1 MYIIKEIQNKVG
13 KWALSKKSKKFT
25 FSTFAGGEE
34 KCTSDCGPRSSND
47 NDLAVVF
54 DGPTSLI
61 SFLTAALMGDDDVD
75 ILRTISLPS
84 DDTMRVLHVS
94 IASTV

>member
-54 DGPTSLI
+54 DVPTS
-61 SFLTAALMGDDDVD
+61 LTAALMGDDDVD